1 MHQLMA
7 EKGQQSKV
15 TFVFLSQEYNP
26 TTWLLVLGIKHME
39 NAWNKN
45 KYAYYAWRNK
55 EQAHTGTANGE
66 VETDSQK
73 SKLLEIMGTT

>member
-1 MHQLMA
+1 MHQPMA

-26 TTWLLVLGIKHME
+26 ITWLVLEIKHME
-39 NAWNKN
+39 NAWNKS
-45 KYAYYAWRNK
+45 KYTYYAWRNK
-55 EQAHTGTANGE
+55 EQAYTVTANGK

-73 SKLLEIMGTT
+73 SKLLGIMGTS

>member
-1 MHQLMA
+1 MHQPMV

-15 TFVFLSQEYNP
+15 TFVFLSQEFSP
-26 TTWLLVLGIKHME
+26 TSWLALGVKHME

-55 EQAHTGTANGE
+55 EQAYTVNGK

>member
-1 MHQLMA
+1 MHQPMA
-7 EKGQQSKV
+7 EKGQQSKA
-15 TFVFLSQEYNP
+15 TFVFLSQDYNP
-26 TTWLLVLGIKHME
+26 TAWLVLGIKHME

-55 EQAHTGTANGE
+55 DQAYTVTANGK

-73 SKLLEIMGTT
+73 SKLLGIMGTT